1 MKSALIT
8 GGLGFVGSHLVDELL
23 ADGYK
28 VTIVDN
34 LISNVAQP
42 EEYAKNSTIILA
54 PIEDTWQQLTPE
66 NGHQFSEIYHMA
78 SVVGPAGVLKH
89 AGDIARSVI
98 YSHEAVVNLAL
109 QHKARLILASTS
121 EVYGHTR
128 SFNENDPCIIPSKYT
143 VRLEYAAAK
152 LTSEI
157 SAINRALVTDLH
169 VNVIRPFNIS
179 GARQLPEG
187 GFVLPR
193 FVVAALTGQ
202 PLTVFGD
209 GRQVRAFTDVR
220 DIVSG
225 MRLAMAS
232 DHKSEVFNLGNAAN
246 ELSIRSLAERVVA
259 HIGSSAP
266 IHHVDPK
273 ELFGPLYEEGFEKV
287 PDATK
292 ANKMLNWFPKL
303 TLEDTIEATVQHYR
317 KHPELMESQDEAKV
331 SLLGR

>member
-1 MKSALIT
+1 MKSVLVT

-23 ADGYK
+23 QDGYQ

-34 LISNVAQP
+34 LISNVVAP
-42 EEYAKNSTIILA
+42 ERYQSRCKLLVAA
-54 PIEDTWQQLTPE
+54 IEDSWNELLPE
-66 NGHQFSEIYHMA
+66 NGYQFSEIYHMA
-78 SVVGPAGVLKH
+78 SVVGPAGVLKW

-98 YSHEAVVNLAL
+98 FSHEAVVNLAL
-109 QHKARLILASTS
+109 RHKARLILASTS

-157 SAINRALVTDLH
+157 SAVNRALVTDLH

-193 FVVAALTGQ
+193 FVVAAMTGQ

-209 GRQVRAFTDVR
+209 GKQVRAFTDVR
-220 DIVSG
+220 DIVAG

-232 DHKSEVFNLGNAAN
+232 QQRSQVINLGNADN
-246 ELSIRSLAERVVA
+246 ELSIRHLAERVVA
-259 HIGSSAP
+259 HLQSSAP

-287 PDATK
+287 PDASK
-292 ANKMLNWFPKL
+292 AERLLGWKPRFS
-303 TLEDTIEATVQHYR
+303 LEDTIEATVQHYR
-317 KHPELMESQDEAKV
+317 AHPQLLET
-331 SLLGR
+331 SLQTPVAVQA

>member
-1 MKSALIT
+1 MKSALVT

-23 ADGYK
+23 QDGYQ

-34 LISNVAQP
+34 LISNVVAP
-42 EEYAKNSTIILA
+42 ERYQSRCKLLVAA
-54 PIEDTWQQLTPE
+54 IEDSWNELLPE
-66 NGHQFSEIYHMA
+66 NGYQFSEIYHMA
-78 SVVGPAGVLKH
+78 SVVGPAGVLKW

-98 YSHEAVVNLAL
+98 FSHEAVVNLAL
-109 QHKARLILASTS
+109 RHKARLILASTS

-128 SFNENDPCIIPSKYT
+128 SFNESDPCIIPSKYT

-157 SAINRALVTDLH
+157 SAVNRALVTDLH

-193 FVVAALTGQ
+193 FVVAAMTGQ

-209 GRQVRAFTDVR
+209 GKQVRAFTDVR
-220 DIVSG
+220 DIVAG

-232 DHKSEVFNLGNAAN
+232 QQRSQVINLGNAAN
-246 ELSIRSLAERVVA
+246 ELSIRHLAERVVA
-259 HIGSSAP
+259 HLQSSAP

-287 PDATK
+287 PDASK
-292 ANKMLNWFPKL
+292 AERLLGWKPRFS
-303 TLEDTIEATVQHYR
+303 LEDTIEATVQHYR
-317 KHPELMESQDEAKV
+317 AHPQLLET
-331 SLLGR
+331 SLQTPIALQA